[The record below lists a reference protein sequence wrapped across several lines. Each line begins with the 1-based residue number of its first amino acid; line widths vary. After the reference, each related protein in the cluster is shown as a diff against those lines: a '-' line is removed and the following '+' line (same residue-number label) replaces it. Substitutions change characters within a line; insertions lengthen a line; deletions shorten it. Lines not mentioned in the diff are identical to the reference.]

1 MALVSWM
8 ASGRDCPPKLA
19 GPVPERIRPPPLY
32 ERGQPAAPQAL
43 TEEQRQFAADNHG
56 LIYSYLWEKRL
67 EIDDYYDIAVF
78 GYLRAVRRYLTE
90 PGLCRYQFS
99 TIAWSAMRQSIA
111 SFRRAET
118 RRKETERKYLSTL
131 RARPPDPFEEL
142 EAKLLLHDL
151 ASVSSQEQ
159 YTLAAMRLQGYSIAE
174 TARAQGMDEKRVRG
188 LLRELYRV
196 YLRLYR

>member
-8 ASGRDCPPKLA
+8 ASGRDCPPKL
-19 GPVPERIRPPPLY
+19 
-32 ERGQPAAPQAL
+32 AAPQAL

-196 YLRLYR
+196 YLRLYT